1 MRLIR
6 NWFDRHFSDPQVV
19 VLTVLLVVA
28 TVAIIT
34 VAGMLT
40 PVVAAIVIAYL
51 LQGVVARVERL
62 GIPHIIAVWLVFL
75 AFVAFLLFL
84 IFGLLPLLINQ
95 VTQLLQQMPQIL
107 SEAQSALMQ
116 LPEEYPAFVTE
127 AQINQFMATLR
138 SELFLLSQRVLTYS
152 VSSVV
157 AVVTLAVYGILVPFL
172 VFFFIKDKD
181 RLVAWLTTYLPRE
194 RALTTQVWVEV
205 NDQIGNYVRGKFWEI
220 LIVGSVT
227 YVTFAFL
234 GLQYALLLAAITGLS
249 VLIPYIGAA
258 VVTFPVAVVAYF
270 QFGLTAPFA
279 YVMIAYGII
288 QALDGNVLAP
298 LLFSEAVNLH
308 PTAIIVAI
316 LFFGGLW
323 GFWGVFFAI
332 PLATVVKAV
341 LRAWPRR
348 QDFDDGLPDA
358 QAPPA
363 GPETPRHRTAAAD

>member
-1 MRLIR
+1 MQLIR
-6 NWFDRHFSDPQVV
+6 NWFERHFSDPQVV
-19 VLTVLLVVA
+19 VLTGLLVVV
-28 TVAIIT
+28 TVVVIT
-34 VAGMLT
+34 FAGMLT

-51 LQGVVARVERL
+51 LQGLVSRL
-62 GIPHIIAVWLVFL
+62 VRRGVPHIVAVWMVFL

-84 IFGLLPLLINQ
+84 VFGLLPLLINQ
-95 VTQLLQQMPQIL
+95 VTQLLQQTPQIV
-107 SEAQSALMQ
+107 SEARRVLMQ

-127 AQINQFMATLR
+127 AQINQMVASLQT
-138 SELFLLSQRVLTYS
+138 ELFLFSQRILSYS
-152 VSSVV
+152 VSSAV
-157 AVVTLAVYGILVPFL
+157 AIVTLAVYGILVPFL

-181 RLVAWLTTYLPRE
+181 SLVAWMTSFLPRE
-194 RALTTQVWVEV
+194 RALSTQVWVEV

-227 YVTFAFL
+227 YVTFSLL

-249 VLIPYIGAA
+249 VLIPFVGAT
-258 VVTFPVAVVAYF
+258 VVTLPVAIVAYF

-348 QDFDDGLPDA
+348 LELEMEKDTG
-358 QAPPA
+358 PPA
-363 GPETPRHRTAAAD
+363 AEDAAAERPGA

>member
-84 IFGLLPLLINQ
+84 VFGLLPLLINQ

-363 GPETPRHRTAAAD
+363 GPETPQHRTAAAD